1 MTPVRLYR
9 CQSCKENDR
18 KTTGAQTQ
26 NKRELCACFN
36 IYHTDCPSNVM
47 KGITD
52 IMRDAILGNRKL
64 RNPKAF
70 LLFLLN
76 RLFPLL

>member
-9 CQSCKENDR
+9 CQSRKESDR
-18 KTTGAQTQ
+18 KTTGAQTRY
-26 NKRELCACFN
+26 KRELCACFN
-36 IYHTDCPSNVM
+36 IYHADCPSNVM

-64 RNPKAF
+64 RNPKAV